1 MNELCARLAEIL
13 EVDEV
18 KPSDKLGSFE
28 LWDSLAVLSLIA
40 WLDANRGVNLTA
52 DDVRNQATVSDL
64 NGLIESKRK

>member
-1 MNELCARLAEIL
+1 MDELCARLGEIL

-18 KPSDKLGSFE
+18 KPGDKLGSFE

-52 DDVRNQATVSDL
+52 DEVRNQETVSDL
-64 NGLIESKRK
+64 NALIDSRRK